1 VIVMTMASTLASVA
15 YTFLPR
21 FLDFTTDRSQGI
33 SQMAQNY
40 GLVRLTTLNRQST
53 APYTILMHA
62 PSWPCRWR

>member
-1 VIVMTMASTLASVA
+1 MLPVRQAVIVMTMASTLASVA

-40 GLVRLTTLNRQST
+40 GLVRLTTLHR
-53 APYTILMHA
+53 
-62 PSWPCRWR
+62 